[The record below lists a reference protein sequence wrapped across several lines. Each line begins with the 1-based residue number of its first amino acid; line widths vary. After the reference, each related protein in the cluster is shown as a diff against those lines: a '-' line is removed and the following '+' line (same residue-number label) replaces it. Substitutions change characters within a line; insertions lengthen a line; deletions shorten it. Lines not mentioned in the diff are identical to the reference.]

1 MKSIVWIL
9 GIVSGLSILS
19 TLICG
24 LWIRA
29 NEVTEI
35 SSLNFH
41 MKSGIISVIS
51 MLAFVVAVLVFLAKS
66 K

>member
-1 MKSIVWIL
+1 MKVFLII
-9 GIVSGLSILS
+9 IAITTGLLLLS

-29 NEVTEI
+29 NKVEEI

-41 MKSGIISVIS
+41 MNIGITS
-51 MLAFVVAVLVFLAKS
+51 
-66 K
+66 